1 MIDDASLIEQVLGFP
16 HLYAKNDKRFK
27 DKRAR
32 ENVRETIACIL
43 EATPDSCEQR
53 FLTLRNKYTTLKR
66 ESKNCPSGSSGIV
79 VHWPHYKAMGFL
91 EPYLHTRRSTSNYAD
106 SGTPQNKEWDS
117 LTTITASEKENTN
130 DWDDSIGDPSSTGAD
145 PQEFRE
151 CTIQSSSLKRKI
163 PRTTIQTN
171 KDKKEVL
178 TEKIS
183 GCFDTL
189 ATVMR
194 EKYKKTEDQPDNS
207 DEHFVRSLV
216 KDSVFNQKQK
226 IILKKKYI
234 LY

>member
-1 MIDDASLIEQVLGFP
+1 MIDDASLIEQVSGFP
-16 HLYAKNDKRFK
+16 HLYAKNDKRFE

-32 ENVRETIACIL
+32 ENAWETIACIL
-43 EATPDSCEQR
+43 EAT
-53 FLTLRNKYTTLKR
+53 
-66 ESKNCPSGSSGIV
+66 
-79 VHWPHYKAMGFL
+79 H
-91 EPYLHTRRSTSNYAD
+91 

-117 LTTITASEKENTN
+117 STTITASEKENTN

-216 KDSVFNQKQK
+216 KDLSAFNQKQK
-226 IILKKKYI
+226 II
-234 LY
+234 